1 MKLGVIQA
9 DCQGQL
15 NKLLHTQI
23 LPYATGDDVDSTRE
37 LLQRPGVKNILFNQ
51 RSGIRK
57 FYHKRLRAAAAGP
70 W

>member
-57 FYHKRLRAAAAGP
+57 FYHKRL
-70 W
+70 